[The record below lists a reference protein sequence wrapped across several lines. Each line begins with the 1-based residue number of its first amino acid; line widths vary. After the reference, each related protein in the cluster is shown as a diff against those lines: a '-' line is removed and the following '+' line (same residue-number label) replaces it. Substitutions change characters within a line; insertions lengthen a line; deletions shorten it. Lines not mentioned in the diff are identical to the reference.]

1 LNETRKDSEVIIGLR
16 EGGIM
21 TINAIEPDDR
31 SKYEGI
37 VNNSI
42 ESLFQIKGK
51 NWLLAAHSN
60 ALAFYST

>member
-1 LNETRKDSEVIIGLR
+1 
-16 EGGIM
+16 M

-31 SKYEGI
+31 SKYQGI

-51 NWLLAAHSN
+51 NWILAAHSN